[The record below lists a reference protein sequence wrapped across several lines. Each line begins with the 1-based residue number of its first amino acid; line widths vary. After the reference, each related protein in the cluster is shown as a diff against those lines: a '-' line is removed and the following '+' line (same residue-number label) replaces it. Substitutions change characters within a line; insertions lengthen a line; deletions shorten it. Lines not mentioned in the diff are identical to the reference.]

1 MASISDFRRGM
12 AIMFNNDIYLI
23 TEFQHVT
30 QSRGRAMVRTKL
42 KNVKTG
48 RVIDNTFRETDKVEA
63 VRLEAREMQ
72 YLYSDAENFYF
83 MNTET
88 FEQVPLPAEMVEDQK
103 KFLKEGMTVKIYFH
117 GETPIVSELPT
128 TVDLKVIEAEPA
140 VRGDTAGNVTK
151 WVTLETNA
159 RLEVPPFINEGDTI
173 RIDTRTGEYVSRA

>member
-72 YLYSDAENFYF
+72 YLYSDADNFYF

-103 KFLKEGMTVKIYFH
+103 KFLKEGMTVKVYFN
-117 GETPIVSELPT
+117 GDTPIISELPT

-173 RIDTRTGEYVSRA
+173 RIDTRTGEYVSRV

>member
-1 MASISDFRRGM
+1 MASISEFRRGM

-63 VRLEAREMQ
+63 VRLDEKEMQ
-72 YLYSDAENFYF
+72 YLYSDSENFHF
-83 MNTET
+83 MDTET
-88 FEQVPLPAEMVEDQK
+88 FEQIPLPAEMIEDQK
-103 KFLKEGMTVKIYFH
+103 KFLTEGMLVKVLFH
-117 GETPIVSELPT
+117 GDTPITSELPT
-128 TVDLKVIEAEPA
+128 TVELKVVEAEPA
-140 VRGDTAGNVTK
+140 VKGDTAGNVTK
-151 WVTLETNA
+151 WITLETNA

-173 RIDTRTGEYVSRA
+173 RIDTRSGEYVSRA

>member
-1 MASISDFRRGM
+1 MASISEFRRGM

-63 VRLEAREMQ
+63 VRLDEKEMQ
-72 YLYSDAENFYF
+72 YLYSDTENYYF

-88 FEQVPLPAEMVEDQK
+88 FEQIPLPGEMIEDQT
-103 KFLKEGMTVKIYFH
+103 KFLKEGMLVKVLFH
-117 GETPIVSELPT
+117 GETPITSELPT

-173 RIDTRTGEYVSRA
+173 RIDTRTGAYVSRA

>member
-88 FEQVPLPAEMVEDQK
+88 FEQVPLPADMVADQK